1 MPFPGFASLDPGY
14 DCWRAWR
21 CLLLGIRADDL
32 APRFHG
38 WCGGCGAAVAAAEAA
53 RAQRAA
59 ISRKQRD
66 RCRAVGDRI
75 VFLRQAILG
84 SGARDIVHDPRE
96 RAHHL
101 SRDLGAAV
109 TRLHAR
115 AVADAVPRQAADE
128 RCAACGELSARRGD
142 GLDHTP
148 PAR

>member
-38 WCGGCGAAVAAAEAA
+38 WCGGCERPRRGGAVSDGAGAAVAAAEAA

-84 SGARDIVHDPRE
+84 SGAREIVHDPRE

-115 AVADAVPRQAADE
+115 AVADAV
-128 RCAACGELSARRGD
+128 
-142 GLDHTP
+142 
-148 PAR
+148 